1 MSPKR
6 RSPGTCSTGASPSS
20 DLLSDNR
27 LTGHS
32 TGSRAV
38 SWWAVH
44 EFVAP
49 ILERTGA
56 WPMVGTPEW
65 CSLPV
70 DHPARIAALF
80 DAARHWALR
89 VETAQQARAEAAKDV
104 AQAEDWGAV
113 AQRIRN
119 GRGPAYVPRRGVA

>member
-1 MSPKR
+1 
-6 RSPGTCSTGASPSS
+6 
-20 DLLSDNR
+20 
-27 LTGHS
+27 
-32 TGSRAV
+32 
-38 SWWAVH
+38 
-44 EFVAP
+44 
-49 ILERTGA
+49 
-56 WPMVGTPEW
+56 MVGTPAW
-65 CSLPV
+65 CQLP
-70 DHPARIAALF
+70 DTDRRKWAALL